1 MKKIVF
7 YFRQL
12 QKENEEL
19 KQLVTE
25 HRTVLEQIMHK
36 YREHV
41 QQLKLMEQKEKI
53 AVQIYNAGLTQVD
66 IKINLKKFEDVY

>member
-1 MKKIVF
+1 MRRDDDEEK
-7 YFRQL
+7 YDASSSLCAFRQL

-25 HRTVLEQIMHK
+25 HRSVLEKIMQK

-41 QQLKLMEQKEKI
+41 QQLQLMEEKEKI
-53 AVQIYNAGLTQVD
+53 AAQLFNA
-66 IKINLKKFEDVY
+66 